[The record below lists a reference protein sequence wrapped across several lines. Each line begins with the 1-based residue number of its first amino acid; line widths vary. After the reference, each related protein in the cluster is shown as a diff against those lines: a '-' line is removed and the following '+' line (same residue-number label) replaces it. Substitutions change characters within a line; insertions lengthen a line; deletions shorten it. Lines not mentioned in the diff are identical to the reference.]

1 MQILITDI
9 KNLWLRCFGISVT
22 LFLCQHFLAAF
33 CLYKFGTNQTH
44 EVARISYK
52 CGSEYTNEVKYANSL
67 WLVRHQYGGGRR
79 YAGVNFNVIPGAIQ
93 GDRCRFNPTTATL
106 RRSCE
111 STIGSDRY
119 EITVQGLCVFST
131 VKVMFTYMERPDYQ
145 FVFLQKTGA
154 VSVGNYASPDSKWIA
169 KHSVVAYGIN
179 VVPSLKWIVFWWC
192 AALIFGVVH
201 CAAIRTLRVRRSL
214 CVHCGYAKR
223 QVGLCPECGRSDKVV

>member
-1 MQILITDI
+1 MMRGARTKSTQ
-9 KNLWLRCFGISVT
+9 
-22 LFLCQHFLAAF
+22 AAR
-33 CLYKFGTNQTH
+33 KAGQP
-44 EVARISYK
+44 VARRQIDFQ
-52 CGSEYTNEVKYANSL
+52 VMPPA
-67 WLVRHQYGGGRR
+67 
-79 YAGVNFNVIPGAIQ
+79 
-93 GDRCRFNPTTATL
+93 
-106 RRSCE
+106 E

-131 VKVMFTYMERPDYQ
+131 VKVMFTYMEKSDYQ